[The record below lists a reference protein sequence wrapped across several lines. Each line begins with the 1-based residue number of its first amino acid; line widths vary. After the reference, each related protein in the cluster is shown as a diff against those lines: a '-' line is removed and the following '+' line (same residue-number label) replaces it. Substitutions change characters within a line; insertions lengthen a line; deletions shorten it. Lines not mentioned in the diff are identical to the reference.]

1 MLKGVDVSRWQDTV
15 DWHRM
20 KNEGIDFAIIRA
32 GYGSP
37 EPGEPLSK
45 YIDNKFYQNRDS
57 LRSLGMLRGFYW
69 FTYPT
74 VNEPEEEA
82 NAFADTV
89 LPLQDGEVLALDIE
103 GNIGPDPVGWSLRFL
118 NKVTERTGVKP
129 IIYIN
134 QSMNNSYDWSPVV
147 DAGYG
152 VWLAGWDY
160 VADPQN
166 EVSDW
171 PFVAFEQYS
180 NKGNVGGENPVDL
193 DSFNGS
199 AEQFLKYGYHAPV
212 VEPPAPPTDPHE
224 AQIAELNATIA
235 RLNNQISE
243 LSATNARYLEMQA
256 DLNRQI
262 DEKTAK
268 ITELEKATGDSEDQH
283 LEDLNEQK
291 IQHAEEV
298 AKLEAQIEKLKKQS
312 IIFLANKA
320 AEWLSKNFKKLY
332 NRN

>member
-1 MLKGVDVSRWQDTV
+1 MLKGVDVSKWQDTI
-15 DWHRM
+15 DWPRM
-20 KNEGIDFAIIRA
+20 KAEVDFAIIKA
-32 GYGSP
+32 GGGCP
-37 EPGEPLSK
+37 DPGESLSK
-45 YIDNKFYQNRDS
+45 YIDNKFYINRDA

-74 VNEPEEEA
+74 VNAPEEEA

-89 LPLQDGEVLALDIE
+89 LPLQEGEVLALDIE
-103 GNIGPDPVGWSLRFL
+103 GNIGSDPVGWSLRFL
-118 NKVTERTGVKP
+118 NKVYERTGVKP

-147 DAGYG
+147 NSGYG

-199 AEQFLKYGYHAPV
+199 AEQFVKYGYHAPV
-212 VEPPAPPTDPHE
+212 AEPPSPSTDPHE

-235 RLNNQISE
+235 GLNNKVND
-243 LSATNARYLEMQA
+243 LSATNARYVEMQT

-262 DEKTAK
+262 DEKDNSIDELNKEIKKLKEAAINPVDLTTCQDAN
-268 ITELEKATGDSEDQH
+268 TELQE
-283 LEDLNEQK
+283 
-291 IQHAEEV
+291 
-298 AKLEAQIEKLKKQS
+298 QIEKLQKQS
-312 IIFLANKA
+312 IIYLVGKA
-320 AEWLSKNFKKLY
+320 AEWVSKNFQKLY
-332 NRN
+332 NRK